1 MTVLSLRMMSPNG
14 HKGMWLL
21 DKNAHLEQILLHL
34 LPGPRHPWRPG
45 SVGNAPTTDAATSI
59 CLSIETWLWNL
70 DLLKLGP
77 HHVATIDFLRL
88 LN

>member
-1 MTVLSLRMMSPNG
+1 MMSPNG

-21 DKNAHLEQILLHL
+21 DKNAHLEQNLVTLASWTSTPMATRL
-34 LPGPRHPWRPG
+34 GG
-45 SVGNAPTTDAATSI
+45 YAPTADAATSI

-77 HHVATIDFLRL
+77 HHVALIESLCL